1 MQKHTTSPIG
11 NTTNPDSPGSK
22 IIGGTNNI
30 ANDTMNKLFTKL
42 YDVRFGSLWWARE
55 DFVDERTRHWTS
67 RADRKGHPVLVL
79 RTKKIRSLDD
89 RIPLAVGTSQS
100 QPDGFSFVV
109 TDDRKRTYFSFDHV
123 AWATPRDFLF
133 RDRAVQRDRGEGFPW
148 ETSLLWRNDA
158 RPSIGKAE
166 AFRLRDSLAFAFW
179 SLYAA

>member
-1 MQKHTTSPIG
+1 MSHLSG
-11 NTTNPDSPGSK
+11 RYSC
-22 IIGGTNNI
+22 GTD
-30 ANDTMNKLFTKL
+30 AAGRLFEQCYGL
-42 YDVRFGSLWWARE
+42 RFGDLWWARE

-89 RIPLAVGTSQS
+89 RIPLAVGTSQP

-109 TDDRKRTYFSFDHV
+109 TADGKRTYFSFDHV